1 MAGRLRISVLAMR
14 WGHFQWRGY
23 ARQDRYRYRSYAKLD
38 NANRL
43 NFDWSLIQAFL
54 AVVEHGAVARA
65 AEAIGATQPT
75 LSRQIAALE
84 AEIGAALFTRG
95 ARGSVLTAAGEA
107 LVYPAKQM
115 QQAAHALQL
124 AASGQSQSLKGTVRI
139 TASEMTSAFL
149 LPPILASLRWKYPDI
164 QLEIVA
170 NNAQD
175 NLLEREADIAVRMAK
190 PEQDSLVAR
199 HLGGLKMGGF
209 ASKAYLDQKNVP
221 FSPATMGDFDW
232 IGYDKNPAIVNSCRA
247 LGIELT
253 RESFAVRSDDQMVCW
268 QAMLNGMG
276 IGFAF
281 ELLAKQYP
289 QLVRVLPE
297 NWIKDSPVWLTAPL
311 ELRSNPRIRVV
322 YDHLAEHLIALIN
335 NQKN

>member
-1 MAGRLRISVLAMR
+1 M
-14 WGHFQWRGY
+14 
-23 ARQDRYRYRSYAKLD
+23 D

-65 AEAIGATQPT
+65 AEATGATQPT

-107 LVYPAKQM
+107 LVEPARQM
-115 QQAAHALQL
+115 QQAAHALTL

-139 TASEMTSAFL
+139 TASELTSVFL
-149 LPPILASLRWKYPDI
+149 LPPILAELRWKYPDI

-170 NNAQD
+170 NNALD
-175 NLLEREADIAVRMAK
+175 NLLEREADIAIRMSK
-190 PEQDSLVAR
+190 PAQDTLVAR
-199 HLGGLKMGGF
+199 HLGALKVGGF
-209 ASKAYLDQKNVP
+209 ASKAYLEQKNIP
-221 FSPATMGDFDW
+221 FSPATMGEFDW

-268 QAMLNGMG
+268 QAMLSGMG
-276 IGFAF
+276 IGFGF
-281 ELLAKQYP
+281 VMLAAQYP

-297 NWIKDSPVWLTAPL
+297 NWIKDTEVWLTAPL
-311 ELRSNPRIRVV
+311 ELRSNPRIRAV
-322 YDHLAEHLIALIN
+322 YDHLAQALIELIN
-335 NQKN
+335 IQKTC

>member
-1 MAGRLRISVLAMR
+1 M
-14 WGHFQWRGY
+14 
-23 ARQDRYRYRSYAKLD
+23 D

-43 NFDWSLIQAFL
+43 NFDWNLIQAFL
-54 AVVEHGAVARA
+54 AVVEHGALARA

-115 QQAAHALQL
+115 QLVAHSLQL

-170 NNAQD
+170 NNALD
-175 NLLEREADIAVRMAK
+175 NLLEREADIAIRMTK
-190 PEQDSLVAR
+190 PSQDTLVAR
-199 HLGGLKMGGF
+199 HLGDIKIGGY
-209 ASKAYLDQKNVP
+209 ASKAYLEQKNIS
-221 FSPATMGDFDW
+221 FSPSSMGEFDW
-232 IGYDKNPAIVNSCRA
+232 IGYDKNPAIVNHCRA

-276 IGFAF
+276 IGFGF
-281 ELLAKQYP
+281 TLLAVQYP

-297 NWIKDSPVWLTAPL
+297 NWFKDSPVWLTAPL
-311 ELRSNPRIRVV
+311 ELRSNPRIRAV
-322 YDHLAEHLIALIN
+322 YDHLAEHLIELIAS
-335 NQKN
+335 QKNL

>member
-1 MAGRLRISVLAMR
+1 M
-14 WGHFQWRGY
+14 
-23 ARQDRYRYRSYAKLD
+23 D

-54 AVVEHGAVARA
+54 AVVDHGAVARA

-75 LSRQIAALE
+75 LSRQIGALE
-84 AEIGAALFTRG
+84 AEIGAALFTRS
-95 ARGSVLTAAGEA
+95 ARGSVLTVAGAA
-107 LVYPAKQM
+107 LVEPARQM
-115 QQAAHALQL
+115 QNAAHALQL
-124 AASGQSQSLKGTVRI
+124 AASGQSQSLRGTVRI
-139 TASEMTSAFL
+139 TASELTSVFL

-170 NNAQD
+170 SNAVD
-175 NLLEREADIAVRMAK
+175 NLLEREADIAIRMRK

-199 HLGGLKMGGF
+199 HLGALKVGGF
-209 ASKAYLDQKNVP
+209 ASKAYLEQKNLP

-232 IGYDKNPAIVNSCRA
+232 IGYDKNPAILNSCRA

-268 QAMLNGMG
+268 QAMLSGMG
-276 IGFAF
+276 IGFGF
-281 ELLAKQYP
+281 VVLARQYP

-297 NWIKDSPVWLTAPL
+297 DWIKDSDIWLTAPL
-311 ELRSNPRIRVV
+311 ELRTNPRIRAV
-322 YDHLAEHLIALIN
+322 YDHLAEHLIDLIEH
-335 NQKN
+335 Q

>member
-1 MAGRLRISVLAMR
+1 M
-14 WGHFQWRGY
+14 
-23 ARQDRYRYRSYAKLD
+23 D
-38 NANRL
+38 NGNRL
-43 NFDWSLIQAFL
+43 NFDWNLIQAFL
-54 AVVEHGAVARA
+54 AVVEHGALARA

-115 QQAAHALQL
+115 QLAAHSLQL
-124 AASGQSQSLKGTVRI
+124 AASGQSKSLKGTVRI

-149 LPPILASLRWKYPDI
+149 LPPALASLRWKYPDI

-170 NNAQD
+170 NNALD
-175 NLLEREADIAVRMAK
+175 NLLEREADIAIRMAK
-190 PEQDSLVAR
+190 PVQDTLVAR
-199 HLGGLKMGGF
+199 HLGGLKMGGY
-209 ASKAYLDQKNVP
+209 ASKAYLEQKNIP
-221 FSPATMGDFDW
+221 FSPATMDKFDW

-253 RESFAVRSDDQMVCW
+253 RDSFAVRSDDQMVCW

-276 IGFAF
+276 IGFGF
-281 ELLAKQYP
+281 SLLAAQYP

-297 NWIKDSPVWLTAPL
+297 NWINDSQVWLTAPI

-322 YDHLAEHLIALIN
+322 YDHLAEHLIEWIN
-335 NQKN
+335 RQTNL

>member
-1 MAGRLRISVLAMR
+1 M
-14 WGHFQWRGY
+14 
-23 ARQDRYRYRSYAKLD
+23 D
-38 NANRL
+38 NSNRL

-139 TASEMTSAFL
+139 TASENTSVHL
-149 LPPILASLRWKYPDI
+149 LPPILASLRIKYPDI

-170 NNAQD
+170 NNAVD
-175 NLLEREADIAVRMAK
+175 NLLEREADIAIRMSK
-190 PEQDSLVAR
+190 PQQDTLVAR
-199 HLGGLKMGGF
+199 HLGGLKMGGY
-209 ASKAYLDQKNVP
+209 ASKEYLARKKVP
-221 FSPATMGDFDW
+221 FSPATMGEFDW
-232 IGYDKNPAIVNSCRA
+232 IGYDKNPAIVNSTRA
-247 LGIELT
+247 LGIEIT
-253 RESFAVRSDDQMVCW
+253 RESFAFRCDNQLVCW
-268 QAMLNGMG
+268 QAMLDGMG
-276 IGFAF
+276 IGFGF
-281 ELLAKQYP
+281 TLLAERYP
-289 QLVRVLPE
+289 QLERVLPE
-297 NWIKDSPVWLTAPL
+297 NWIPDTQVWLTAPL
-311 ELRSNPRIRVV
+311 ELRSNPRIRAV
-322 YDHLAEHLIALIN
+322 YDHLAEHLIELI
-335 NQKN
+335 QSQAKA

>member
-1 MAGRLRISVLAMR
+1 
-14 WGHFQWRGY
+14 
-23 ARQDRYRYRSYAKLD
+23 LD
-38 NANRL
+38 NSNRL

-139 TASEMTSAFL
+139 TASENTSTFL
-149 LPPILASLRWKYPDI
+149 LPPILASLRYKYPDI

-170 NNAQD
+170 NNALD
-175 NLLEREADIAVRMAK
+175 NLLEREADIAIRMTK
-190 PEQDSLVAR
+190 PLQDTLVAR
-199 HLGGLKMGGF
+199 HLGGLKMGGY
-209 ASKAYLDQKNVP
+209 ASRDYLERKNIP
-221 FSPATMGDFDW
+221 FSPATMGEFDW
-232 IGYDKNPAIVNSCRA
+232 IGYDKNPAIVNSTRA

-253 RESFAVRSDDQMVCW
+253 RESFAIRCDNQLVCW
-268 QAMLNGMG
+268 HAMLDGMG
-276 IGFAF
+276 IGFGFA
-281 ELLAKQYP
+281 LLAARYP

-297 NWIKDSPVWLTAPL
+297 NWIPDTQIWLTAPL

-322 YDHLAEHLIALIN
+322 YDHLAEHLIDLIN
-335 NQKN
+335 SQKSL

>member
-1 MAGRLRISVLAMR
+1 M
-14 WGHFQWRGY
+14 
-23 ARQDRYRYRSYAKLD
+23 D

-170 NNAQD
+170 NNALD
-175 NLLEREADIAVRMAK
+175 NLLEREADIAIRMAK
-190 PEQDSLVAR
+190 PEQDTLVAR
-199 HLGGLKMGGF
+199 HLGGLKMGGY
-209 ASKAYLDQKNVP
+209 ASKAYLEQKNVP
-221 FSPATMGDFDW
+221 FSPATMGEFDW

-268 QAMLNGMG
+268 QALLSGMG
-276 IGFAF
+276 IGFGF
-281 ELLAKQYP
+281 VLLANQYP
-289 QLVRVLPE
+289 QLIRVLPD

-311 ELRSNPRIRVV
+311 ELRSNPRIRAV
-322 YDHLAEHLIALIN
+322 YDHLAEQLIALIN
-335 NQKN
+335 SQNN

>member
-1 MAGRLRISVLAMR
+1 M
-14 WGHFQWRGY
+14 
-23 ARQDRYRYRSYAKLD
+23 D
-38 NANRL
+38 NSNRL

-115 QQAAHALQL
+115 QAAAHSLQL

-139 TASEMTSAFL
+139 TASEMTSTFL
-149 LPPILASLRWKYPDI
+149 LPSMLSSLRLKYPDI

-170 NNAQD
+170 NNSLD
-175 NLLEREADIAVRMAK
+175 NLLEREADIAIRLTK
-190 PEQDSLVAR
+190 PVQDTLVAR
-199 HLGGLKMGGF
+199 HLGGLKMGGY
-209 ASKAYLDQKNVP
+209 ASKAYLEQKNVP
-221 FSPATMGDFDW
+221 FSPANMDDFDW
-232 IGYDKNPAIVNSCRA
+232 IGYDKNPAIINHTRA
-247 LGIELT
+247 LGVELT
-253 RESFAVRSDDQMVCW
+253 RESFAVRCDNQLVCW
-268 QAMLNGMG
+268 QAVLDGLG
-276 IGFAF
+276 IGFGF
-281 ELLAKQYP
+281 VLLAARYP

-297 NWIKDSPVWLTAPL
+297 HWISDSQVWLTAPL
-311 ELRSNPRIRVV
+311 ELRSNPRIRAV
-322 YDHLAEHLIALIN
+322 YDHLAEHLIALIES
-335 NQKN
+335 QKNI